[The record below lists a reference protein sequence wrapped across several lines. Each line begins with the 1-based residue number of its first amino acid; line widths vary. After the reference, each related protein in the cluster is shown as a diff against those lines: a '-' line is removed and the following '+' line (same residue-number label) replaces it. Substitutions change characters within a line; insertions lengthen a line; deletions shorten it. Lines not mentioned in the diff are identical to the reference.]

1 MTAFTRNTKPYGG
14 YLLECEL
21 IDGDKRTR
29 IQADG
34 FIGRVRVMRSMGPD
48 NITLQIFTAAQ
59 ARALAAELLACVYA
73 LEDGGQ

>member
-34 FIGRVRVMRSMGPD
+34 FTGRVRFVRSMGPD
-48 NITLQIFTAAQ
+48 SITLQTFTPDQ
-59 ARALAAELLACVYA
+59 ARALAAELLACACA
-73 LEDGGQ
+73 LEDGEQ